1 MALTGAI
8 DRQAEAIVPDAP
20 GSATVRRAPE
30 LRTGAAGQDCRID
43 FRFPRAYNAALA
55 LGGKMAKA
63 KGRQE
68 KRTEP
73 SDHTSHPGQAKGEQ
87 IRRSFLEFFA
97 ERGHTIV
104 PSSSL
109 VPGNDPS
116 LLFTNAGM
124 VQFKD
129 VFLGQDQRP
138 YVRATSVQ
146 RCMRVSGKHNDLEN
160 VGPSPRHHTFF
171 EMLGNFSFG
180 DYFKKDAI
188 RYAYD
193 LVTGTFGLPAE
204 RLYFTVHET
213 DEEAYQLWVDEVGV
227 PPARVARMGDKTN
240 FWQMAEVGPCGPTS
254 EIHFDFTPSRGA
266 LHGAELLYH
275 LDDNPD
281 GRFLEIWNLVFM
293 QFNQSPDGS
302 RSPLPAHGV
311 DTGMGL
317 ERLAMLVQGKEN
329 SYETD
334 LFTPIMEKIQEQ
346 ARHTNKKRAENLV
359 AYRVVADHARAS
371 VFLIAD
377 GVVPGNLG
385 RNYVTRMVIR
395 RAARFGAKIGFN
407 EPFLAAIGET
417 VLHEYERAYPEVT
430 RSRDTILST
439 LTLEE
444 NRFRRT
450 VDVGVENLE
459 SLLRSQEEGGTKTL
473 DGERAFRLYA
483 TYGLPLEI
491 TRDVAREHGLE
502 VDEAGFRRALEQHRE
517 ASGGGQALGE
527 LDSQDVAHY
536 RAIKEQLQ
544 AEGLLAEEGT
554 EYDPYSNFDVQEP
567 VIALIQNHQWV
578 AQASP
583 GSMVEVVLPR
593 TCFYIESG
601 GQVSDTGWIRRYQQD
616 SEEISW
622 EIAVQEVRRA
632 AAGLIVHRGE
642 VTLGTPHTGDL
653 GAASVDNE
661 RRWDIMRN
669 HTATHLLQ
677 AELRHVLGPHV
688 RQAGSLVAPDRLRF
702 DFTHPSMVSQ
712 QDLER
717 VERYVNEAIL
727 ANYPVNSEYKS
738 RDQAISEGATALF
751 GEKYGEIVRTI
762 SVGEPEV
769 FSYELCGGTHVFETG
784 DIGLFL
790 ILSESSVAAGVRR
803 IEAVTGHAAVAL
815 EQERSRNLT
824 NMAAYLGVGEE
835 EVDRKVLDLLGEL
848 ENQRKE
854 NLRLRQEMA
863 KKEFEAVL
871 ERAERIQGA
880 ALLITEVSQGDAET
894 LRLLADAFR
903 QRYPSGVAAIGTSQ
917 HGKSTLVVA
926 VSEDL
931 TSRGLDAGK
940 LAQAAAKIL
949 GGGGG
954 GRPTLAQAGGN
965 DPARMNEALKLVA
978 RLVADALV

>member
-1 MALTGAI
+1 
-8 DRQAEAIVPDAP
+8 
-20 GSATVRRAPE
+20 
-30 LRTGAAGQDCRID
+30 
-43 FRFPRAYNAALA
+43 
-55 LGGKMAKA
+55 MAKA
-63 KGRQE
+63 KGQE
-68 KRTEP
+68 GKRTRP
-73 SDHTSHPGQAKGEQ
+73 SDPASHPANGKGAE
-87 IRRSFLEFFA
+87 IRRAFLQFFA

-109 VPGNDPS
+109 VPGNDPT

-129 VFLGQDQRP
+129 VFLGQDRRP

-188 RYAYD
+188 RFAYD
-193 LVTGTFGLPAE
+193 LVTGTFGLPQD
-204 RLYFTVHET
+204 RLYFTVHES

-254 EIHFDFTPSRGA
+254 EIHYDFTPSRGA

-293 QFNQSPDGS
+293 QFNLSPDGS
-302 RSPLPAHGV
+302 RSSLPAHGV

-317 ERLAMLVQGKEN
+317 ERLAMLIQGKDN

-334 LFTPIMEKIQEQ
+334 LFTAIMEKIQEQ
-346 ARHTNKKRAENLV
+346 VGHTNKKREENLV
-359 AYRVVADHARAS
+359 AYRVVADHARAAA
-371 VFLIAD
+371 FLIAD

-385 RNYVTRMVIR
+385 RNYVTRMIIR
-395 RAARFGAKIGFN
+395 RAARFGAKIGFT
-407 EPFLAAIGET
+407 EPFLAGIAEA
-417 VLHEYERAYPEVT
+417 VLREYEPAYPEIA
-430 RSRDTILST
+430 RSRETILST

-450 VDVGVENLE
+450 VDVGIENLE
-459 SLLRSQEEGGTKTL
+459 NVLRTQKEAGAKTL
-473 DGERAFRLYA
+473 EGDHAFRLYA

-502 VDEAGFRRALEQHRE
+502 VDEAGFRRALEDHRE
-517 ASGGGQALGE
+517 ASGAGQALGE
-527 LDSQDVAHY
+527 LDGQDVALY
-536 RAIKEQLQ
+536 RSLKEQLQ

-554 EYDPYSNFDVQEP
+554 EYDPYSNFDVEEP
-567 VIALIQNHQWV
+567 VIALLQDHQRV
-578 AQASP
+578 TQVTA
-583 GSMVEVVLPR
+583 GSVVEVVLPR
-593 TCFYIESG
+593 TCFYLEAG
-601 GQVSDTGWIRRYQQD
+601 GQVSDTGWIRRSKEQTA
-616 SEEISW
+616 EVLW
-622 EIAVQEVRRA
+622 EIAVQEVRRP
-632 AAGLIVHRGE
+632 AAGLIVHVGE
-642 VTLGTPHTGDL
+642 VTIGTPQAGDL
-653 GAASVDNE
+653 AVASVDNE

-702 DFTHPSMVSQ
+702 DFTHPAMVSQ

-717 VERYVNEAIL
+717 VERYVNEAVL
-727 ANYPVNSEYKS
+727 ANYPVNSEHKS
-738 RDQAISEGATALF
+738 RELAVSEGATALF
-751 GEKYGEIVRTI
+751 GEKYGEVVRTI
-762 SVGEPEV
+762 SIGEPEV
-769 FSYELCGGTHVFETG
+769 FSYELCGGTHVFETA

-815 EQERSRNLT
+815 AQQRSRNLV
-824 NMAAYLGVGEE
+824 NMAAYLGVSDE
-835 EVDRKVLDLLGEL
+835 EVDRKVLELLGEL
-848 ENQRKE
+848 ETLRKE
-854 NLRLRQEMA
+854 NQRLRQEMA
-863 KKEFEAVL
+863 RREFETVL
-871 ERAERIQGA
+871 QRADRIQGA
-880 ALLITEVSQGDAET
+880 ALLTTEISQADAET
-894 LRLLADAFR
+894 LRLLTDAFR
-903 QRYPSGVAAIGTSQ
+903 QRYPSGVAAIGTTQ
-917 HGKSTLVVA
+917 HGKPTLVVA

-931 TSRGLDAGK
+931 ASRGLDAGR

-954 GRPTLAQAGGN
+954 GRPTLAQAGGS
-965 DPARMNEALKLVA
+965 DPTRMNEALKLVA
-978 RLVADALV
+978 RLVTDTLT